1 MAMHEALKKEMIGL
15 KVSIKASVSTVEK
28 LESRMALKATD
39 FSKLQQDVKV
49 ALKNKWSKRPLEEPR
64 DDAPKLLKVYH
75 VSLKAAV
82 LKPVLPDADKKR
94 KGCCYSLTGITSGEL
109 KKQTFEL
116 KRKTCHIFAKD
127 WPKWLTVEGA
137 FDFDLDWVCVSEATF
152 VDNLVRI
159 YPNTTFLMWKP
170 DMVLP
175 LVNFV
180 FCYHWLPLLSNK
192 IWHFEVFEALLAS
205 AEKFRST

>member
-1 MAMHEALKKEMIGL
+1 
-15 KVSIKASVSTVEK
+15 
-28 LESRMALKATD
+28 
-39 FSKLQQDVKV
+39 
-49 ALKNKWSKRPLEEPR
+49 LEEPH
-64 DDAPKLLKVYH
+64 DDAPKI
-75 VSLKAAV
+75 LKAYHDFLEAAV
-82 LKPVLPDADKKR
+82 VTPILSESDKRR
-94 KGCCYSLTGITSGEL
+94 KGCCYSLNGITSGGV
-109 KKQTFEL
+109 KKQTFGV
-116 KRKTCHIFAKD
+116 KRKTCGIFTKD
-127 WPKWLTVEGA
+127 WSEWLIVEGA
-137 FDFDLDWVCVSEATF
+137 FDLDLDWVCVSEATF